1 LIASATNTKSHHQT
15 TSDYLV
21 WWTTPASAPN
31 LVALPAAGELKKK
44 KQEGN
49 ISAGKRN
56 YMNRGAAVPCARGRS
71 LIINSDI
78 ISTRQQVFIL

>member
-31 LVALPAAGELKKK
+31 LVALPAAGELEKKETRGKHFCWKKK
-44 KQEGN
+44 LYE
-49 ISAGKRN
+49 
-56 YMNRGAAVPCARGRS
+56 PRGRAVRS
-71 LIINSDI
+71 WKESDY
-78 ISTRQQVFIL
+78 

>member
-31 LVALPAAGELKKK
+31 LVALPAAGELKKR
-44 KQEGN
+44 N
-49 ISAGKRN
+49 KRETF
-56 YMNRGAAVPCARGRS
+56 
-71 LIINSDI
+71 LLEKEII
-78 ISTRQQVFIL
+78 